1 MSCLSNENTSFMQVN
16 GSLWTIKTLQRCR
29 LILVLWSQDTVCNY
43 RQIAWVISLKS
54 SQGEEILG
62 FDLVHI
68 FWGNLLV
75 AILAVGQVIVKSC
88 MNSNIRTFFL
98 SVPEVKRCWWWV
110 PCHDENGEI
119 FWSKVYQSKLFSQ
132 STNDHH
138 HRHFLSCNTLQHIR
152 NDFRGILIS
161 PIDQFFIIHL
171 W

>member
-1 MSCLSNENTSFMQVN
+1 MSTNIGAMIPRCSMQLPTNCMSDKFKEFV
-16 GSLWTIKTLQRCR
+16 GRRDFRFW
-29 LILVLWSQDTVCNY
+29 
-43 RQIAWVISLKS
+43 
-54 SQGEEILG
+54 LG
-62 FDLVHI
+62 PHF
-68 FWGNLLV
+68 FGYLLV

-119 FWSKVYQSKLFSQ
+119 FWSKVFQSKLFSQ